1 MTDMI
6 QVSGPIETHKLL
18 SIQCRLQLTNDS
30 NSQEGMGEAGAEN
43 PKPTSP
49 LGAPHLHGI
58 LS

>member
-1 MTDMI
+1 MI

-18 SIQCRLQLTNDS
+18 SIQCQLQLTNDS

-49 LGAPHLHGI
+49 L
-58 LS
+58 